1 MAVSSMCDSG
11 PPRFSRRNS
20 RGAFDADTP
29 IPYAQGFVRRAVFSL
44 LSALIPLLLAGQTR
58 AAPASATGGG
68 TRLRAI
74 VPAGPPPAILSL
86 ADVKPGM
93 VGEALTVFQGT
104 KPEPFKIRV
113 VSVLRNF
120 LPKQDVILVRA
131 EDPRVEHSGIVA
143 GMSGSPVYI
152 DGKLVGAIAYA
163 WSFAKEPLGGVT
175 PIETMLSERARPRR
189 SGKEVLAEGWPA
201 PDVSGK
207 GGSHYVNAGAGVPHA
222 SLAPQSD
229 GPAALARGL
238 GLPPTTP
245 TLATG
250 EPRLLRASVPLSVA
264 GFTARTVAELGDALA
279 PTGLVPLQAGGGR
292 KPGPPAAGH
301 VAPGSAIGVELV
313 RGDMSTVA
321 TGTVTYVD
329 GRSVL
334 AFGHPLFG
342 IGEVYLPLV
351 DAQIH
356 AFLPSLAQSFK
367 MSSPLNEVG
376 TLVQDRQSCIIGDLD
391 ARSTMLPIDVRV
403 SGPGVEPRR
412 FHAEVARNR
421 RLTPMLTSLVVGNA
435 IADAEPDVTDMI
447 VTVTSKVGVKGY
459 KPLELRDQ
467 IFSPEGVSSRALG
480 MSRGLRAMGELLFNP
495 FEPVVLDR
503 IDVDVRVEYRRDVA
517 DIIAVSLPGQEVHA
531 GDTVPLRVT
540 LRPYAGPEYVET
552 VPVIIPRT
560 VAGEVIKI
568 EVASGAQV
576 RPDLP
581 QAESLGVYIDNMR
594 KYYGGSTIVTTL
606 QTADAGAS
614 LRGRLI
620 QGLPASAMDTLRPSN
635 QTKRAD
641 SYAIADR
648 TVFPTRQLVNGKQ
661 ELQVLVKSD
670 ALGK

>member
-1 MAVSSMCDSG
+1 M
-11 PPRFSRRNS
+11 
-20 RGAFDADTP
+20 
-29 IPYAQGFVRRAVFSL
+29 SL
-44 LSALIPLLLAGQTR
+44 LAAGSSH
-58 AAPASATGGG
+58 AAPATTVSTSGAGGAG
-68 TRLRAI
+68 VRLRAI
-74 VPAGPPPAILSL
+74 VPSGPPPAIMPLS
-86 ADVKPGM
+86 AVKAGM

-104 KPEPFKIRV
+104 KPEPFKVRV

-120 LPKQDVILVRA
+120 LPKQDVILIRA

-152 DGKLVGAIAYA
+152 DGKLVGAVAYA

-175 PIETMLSERARPRR
+175 PIETMLSERQRPRR
-189 SGKEVLAEGWPA
+189 SGKEVLADGWSA
-201 PDVSGK
+201 PDTSGK
-207 GGSHYVNAGAGVPHA
+207 GGGGHFVNAGVPHA
-222 SLAPQSD
+222 SLSPESD

-238 GLPPTTP
+238 GLPPTAPTTP
-245 TLATG
+245 AG

-264 GFTARTVAELGDALA
+264 GFTARTVAELGDAMA

-292 KPGPPAAGH
+292 KPGPAAAGH
-301 VAPGSAIGVELV
+301 VEPGSAIGVELV

-351 DAQIH
+351 DATIH
-356 AFLPSLAQSFK
+356 AFMPSLAQSFK

-391 ARSTMLPIDVRV
+391 SRSTMLPVDVRV
-403 SGPGVEPRR
+403 SGPGVEPRH

-435 IADAEPDVTDMI
+435 IADAEPDVTDMV
-447 VTVTSKVGVKGY
+447 VTVTSKVGMKGY
-459 KPLELRDQ
+459 SPLELRDQ
-467 IFSPEGVSSRALG
+467 IFSPEGVSSRALS
-480 MSRGLRAMGELLFNP
+480 MSRGLRAMGELMFNP
-495 FEPVVLDR
+495 FEPIVLDR

-517 DIIAVSLPGQEVHA
+517 DIVGVALPAQEVHA

-552 VPVIIPRT
+552 VPVVIPRT
-560 VAGEVIKI
+560 VAGDVVKLEVS
-568 EVASGAQV
+568 SGSLV
-576 RPDLP
+576 RPEVP
-581 QAESLGVYIDNMR
+581 QAESLRVYIDNMR
-594 KYYGGSTIVTTL
+594 KYYAASTIVVTL
-606 QTADAGAS
+606 QTPDAGAS

-635 QTKRAD
+635 QTRRAD
-641 SYAIADR
+641 SYAVADR
-648 TVFPTRQLVNGKQ
+648 TVYPMKQLVSGKQ
-661 ELQVLVKSD
+661 DLQLLVKSD

>member
-1 MAVSSMCDSG
+1 V
-11 PPRFSRRNS
+11 
-20 RGAFDADTP
+20 
-29 IPYAQGFVRRAVFSL
+29 
-44 LSALIPLLLAGQTR
+44 
-58 AAPASATGGG
+58 SATGGG
-68 TRLRAI
+68 VRLRAI
-74 VPAGPPPAILSL
+74 VPSGPPPAIMPLS
-86 ADVKPGM
+86 AVKPGM
-93 VGEALTVFQGT
+93 VGEALTVFQGS
-104 KPEPFKIRV
+104 KPEPFKLRV

-120 LPKQDVILVRA
+120 LPKQDVILIRA
-131 EDPRVEHSGIVA
+131 EDPRVEHSGIVS

-152 DGKLVGAIAYA
+152 EGKLVGAIAYA

-175 PIETMLSERARPRR
+175 PIETMLGERARPRR
-189 SGKEVLAEGWPA
+189 SGKEVLADGWSA
-201 PDVSGK
+201 PNTAPRPVK
-207 GGSHYVNAGAGVPHA
+207 ATGAADTGVPHA
-222 SLAPQSD
+222 SLAPRSD

-238 GLPPTTP
+238 GLPPAGP
-245 TLATG
+245 AMATG
-250 EPRLLRASVPLSVA
+250 EPRLLRASVPLSVS
-264 GFTARTVAELGDALA
+264 GFTARTVAELADELR

-292 KPGPPAAGH
+292 KPGAPAAGR
-301 VAPGSAIGVELV
+301 VEPGSAIGVELV

-391 ARSTMLPIDVRV
+391 ARSTMLPVDVRV

-459 KPLELRDQ
+459 APLELRDQ
-467 IFSPEGVSSRALG
+467 IFSPEGVSSRALS
-480 MSRGLRAMGELLFNP
+480 MSRGLRAMGELMFNP
-495 FEPVVLDR
+495 FEPIVLDR
-503 IDVDVRVEYRRDVA
+503 VDVDVRVEYRRDVA
-517 DIIAVSLPGQEVHA
+517 EIIGVSLPGQEVHA

-552 VPVIIPRT
+552 VPVVIPRT

-568 EVASGAQV
+568 EVASGALV
-576 RPDLP
+576 RPDVP
-581 QAESLGVYIDNMR
+581 QAESLRVYIDNMR
-594 KYYGGSTIVTTL
+594 KYYGASTIVATV

-641 SYAIADR
+641 SYSVADR
-648 TVFPTRQLVNGKQ
+648 MVFPMKQLVSGKQ
-661 ELQVLVKSD
+661 ELQVPVKSD
-670 ALGK
+670 AFGR

>member
-1 MAVSSMCDSG
+1 M
-11 PPRFSRRNS
+11 
-20 RGAFDADTP
+20 
-29 IPYAQGFVRRAVFSL
+29 
-44 LSALIPLLLAGQTR
+44 
-58 AAPASATGGG
+58 
-68 TRLRAI
+68 RLRAI
-74 VPAGPPPAILSL
+74 VPSGPPPAILPLSE
-86 ADVKPGM
+86 VKAGM
-93 VGEALTVFQGT
+93 VGEARTVFQGT
-104 KPEPFKIRV
+104 KPEPFKVRV

-120 LPKQDVILVRA
+120 LPKQDVILIRA
-131 EDPRVEHSGIVA
+131 EDPRVEHSGIVS

-175 PIETMLSERARPRR
+175 PIESMLAERQRPRR
-189 SGKEVLAEGWPA
+189 SGKEVLAEGWSA
-201 PDVSGK
+201 PDTAPKTVRASDA
-207 GGSHYVNAGAGVPHA
+207 GSVPHA
-222 SLAPQSD
+222 SLGPRHGSD

-238 GLPPTTP
+238 GLPPVAP
-245 TLATG
+245 TMAAG
-250 EPRLLRASVPLSVA
+250 EPRLLRASVPLSVS
-264 GFTARTVAELGDALA
+264 GFTARTVAELGEQLA

-292 KPGPPAAGH
+292 KLGPPAAGR
-301 VAPGSAIGVELV
+301 VEPGSAIGVELV

-391 ARSTMLPIDVRV
+391 SRSTMLPVDVRV

-421 RLTPMLTSLVVGNA
+421 RLTPMLTSMVVSNA
-435 IADAEPDVTDMI
+435 IADAEPDVTDMV

-459 KPLELRDQ
+459 QPLELRDQ
-467 IFSPEGVSSRALG
+467 IFSPEGVSSRALS
-480 MSRGLRAMGELLFNP
+480 MSRGLRAMGELMFNP
-495 FEPVVLDR
+495 FEPIVLDR
-503 IDVDVRVEYRRDVA
+503 VDVDVRVEYRRDVA
-517 DIIAVSLPGQEVHA
+517 EIIGVSLPGQQEVHA

-540 LRPYAGPEYVET
+540 LRPYAGPEYTEN
-552 VPVIIPRT
+552 VPVVIPRT
-560 VAGEVIKI
+560 VAGELIKI
-568 EVASGAQV
+568 EVASGSLV
-576 RPDLP
+576 RPDVP
-581 QAESLGVYIDNMR
+581 QAESLPVYIDNMR
-594 KYYGGSTIVTTL
+594 KYYGAATIVATL

-620 QGLPASAMDTLRPSN
+620 
-635 QTKRAD
+635 
-641 SYAIADR
+641 
-648 TVFPTRQLVNGKQ
+648 
-661 ELQVLVKSD
+661 
-670 ALGK
+670 

>member
-1 MAVSSMCDSG
+1 
-11 PPRFSRRNS
+11 
-20 RGAFDADTP
+20 
-29 IPYAQGFVRRAVFSL
+29 VRRAGFSVL
-44 LSALIPLLLAGQTR
+44 TALGLLLLAGTSK
-58 AAPASATGGG
+58 AAPGAASGSASTSASASGGG
-68 TRLRAI
+68 SHNGLRLRAI
-74 VPAGPPPAILSL
+74 VPSGPPPAIMPLS
-86 ADVKPGM
+86 AVKPGM

-104 KPEPFKIRV
+104 KPEPFKVRV

-120 LPKQDVILVRA
+120 LPKQDVILIRA

-152 DGKLVGAIAYA
+152 EGKLVGAVAYA

-175 PIETMLSERARPRR
+175 PIETMLSERTRPRR
-189 SGKEVLAEGWPA
+189 SGKEVLTEGWSA
-201 PDVSGK
+201 PDTSGK
-207 GGSHYVNAGAGVPHA
+207 AVRASEGSGVPHA
-222 SLAPQSD
+222 SLTPRSD
-229 GPAALARGL
+229 GPMALARGL
-238 GLPPTTP
+238 GLPPGAP
-245 TLATG
+245 SMATG
-250 EPRLLRASVPLSVA
+250 EPRLLRASVPLSVS
-264 GFTARTVAELGDALA
+264 GFTARTVAELGDQLS

-292 KPGPPAAGH
+292 KLGPPAAGR
-301 VAPGSAIGVELV
+301 VEPGSAIGVELV

-351 DAQIH
+351 DAEIH

-403 SGPGVEPRR
+403 SGPGGEPRR

-421 RLTPMLTSLVVGNA
+421 RLTSMLASMVVGNA

-459 KPLELRDQ
+459 QPLELRDQ
-467 IFSPEGVSSRALG
+467 IFSPEGVSSRALS

-495 FEPVVLDR
+495 FEPIVLDR
-503 IDVDVRVEYRRDVA
+503 IDVDVKVEFRRDVA
-517 DIIAVSLPGQEVHA
+517 EIVAVSLPGQEVHA
-531 GDTVPLRVT
+531 GDTVSLRVT

-552 VPVIIPRT
+552 VPVVIPRT

-568 EVASGAQV
+568 EVASGALV
-576 RPDLP
+576 RPDVP
-581 QAESLGVYIDNMR
+581 QAESLKVYIDNMR
-594 KYYGGSTIVTTL
+594 KYYGASTIVATL

-614 LRGRLI
+614 LRGQLI
-620 QGLPASAMDTLRPSN
+620 QGLPASAMDTLRPSKA
-635 QTKRAD
+635 TKRAD

-648 TVFPTRQLVNGKQ
+648 TVFPAKHLVSGKQ
-661 ELQVLVKSD
+661 DLQVLVKSD
-670 ALGK
+670 VLGK